1 MTRITDHPDGAE
13 RVRLVTFDRPAARN
27 AFDTALYSG
36 VADALDEAATSD
48 DLAVVVLTGEGT
60 AFSAGQDLAE
70 MGRLARP
77 GANPTPAQGEPDGD
91 DRVAHGFTRFI
102 GAIESFP
109 KPIIA
114 AVNGVAVGIGTT
126 MLPYCDLVLASD
138 DARFRLPFASL
149 GVVPEAGSTFT
160 LPSVMGWQQAAHV
173 FFTAEWLDVHQAIEC
188 GLVWRRCSPA
198 DLVPEALG
206 VATAIAKMPIVSLV
220 ETKRLLLATRLDAAR
235 AARARE
241 EEVFRDLTGAP
252 ANREAIAAF
261 LEKREA
267 DFTNL
272 SER

>member
-1 MTRITDHPDGAE
+1 MTRITDHPDGAA
-13 RVRLVTFDRPAARN
+13 RVRLITFDRPQSRN

-36 VADALDEAATSD
+36 VADALDDAAASD
-48 DLAVVVLTGEGT
+48 DFAVVVLTGEGT
-60 AFSAGQDLAE
+60 AYSAGQDLVE
-70 MGRLARP
+70 MGRLGQP
-77 GANPTPAQGEPDGD
+77 EANPALGD
-91 DRVAHGFTRFI
+91 DPVREEARAEHGFTRFI
-102 GAIESFP
+102 GAIEAFP

-149 GVVPEAGSTFT
+149 GVVPEAGSTYT
-160 LPSVMGWQQAAHV
+160 LPSVMGWQQAAHL
-173 FFTAEWLDVHQAIEC
+173 FFTAEWLDVHQAIAC

-198 DLVPEALG
+198 DLVAEALG
-206 VATAIAKMPIVSLV
+206 VAASIAKMPIVSLV
-220 ETKRLLLATRLDAAR
+220 ETKRLLLATRLDAAQ

-241 EEVFRDLTGAP
+241 EEVFRHLTGAP

-272 SER
+272 PER

>member
-36 VADALDEAATSD
+36 VADALDGAATSD
-48 DLAVVVLTGEGT
+48 DFAVVVLTGEGT
-60 AFSAGQDLAE
+60 AYSAGQDLAE
-70 MGRLARP
+70 MGRLGRP
-77 GANPTPAQGEPDGD
+77 DPSTEAADD

-102 GAIESFP
+102 EAIESFP

-160 LPSVMGWQQAAHV
+160 LPSIMGWQQAAHV

-198 DLVPEALG
+198 DLVAEALG
-206 VATAIAKMPIVSLV
+206 VAAAIAKMPIVSLV

-261 LEKREA
+261 LEKRAA

-272 SER
+272 PER

>member
-1 MTRITDHPDGAE
+1 MTRITDHPDGAA
-13 RVRLVTFDRPAARN
+13 RVRLVTFDRPEARN

-36 VADALDEAATSD
+36 VADALNDAATSD
-48 DLAVVVLTGEGT
+48 DFAVVVLTGEGT
-60 AFSAGQDLAE
+60 AYSAGQDLAE

-77 GANPTPAQGEPDGD
+77 GANSAPDDD
-91 DRVAHGFTRFI
+91 DRVAHGFTHFI
-102 GAIESFP
+102 SAIESFP
-109 KPIIA
+109 KPLVA

-149 GVVPEAGSTFT
+149 GVVPEAGSSFT

-173 FFTAEWLDVHQAIEC
+173 LFTAEWLDVGQAMAC

-198 DLVPEALG
+198 DLVAEALA
-206 VATAIAKMPIVSLV
+206 VAASIAKMPIVSLV
-220 ETKRLLLATRLDAAR
+220 ETKRLLQATRVDAAR

-241 EEVFRDLTGAP
+241 EDVFRDLAGAP

-272 SER
+272 PEQ

>member
-13 RVRLVTFDRPAARN
+13 RVRLVTFDRPQARN
-27 AFDTALYSG
+27 AFDTSLYSG
-36 VADALDEAATSD
+36 VADALDEAAASND
-48 DLAVVVLTGEGT
+48 FAVVVLTGEGS
-60 AFSAGQDLAE
+60 AYSAGQDLFE
-70 MGRLARP
+70 MGRLGQPA
-77 GANPTPAQGEPDGD
+77 ANPALGD
-91 DRVAHGFTRFI
+91 DPDREQARAEHGFSRFI
-102 GAIESFP
+102 GAIEAFP
-109 KPIIA
+109 KPIVA

-173 FFTAEWLDVHQAIEC
+173 FFTAEWLDVDTAIEC

-198 DLVPEALG
+198 DLVPEALR
-206 VATAIAKMPIVSLV
+206 VAASIAKMPIESLV

-241 EEVFRDLTGAP
+241 EEVFAFLTGAP

-267 DFTNL
+267 DFTDL
-272 SER
+272 PER

>member
-1 MTRITDHPDGAE
+1 VTRITDHPDGAE

-27 AFDTALYSG
+27 AFDTTLYSG
-36 VADALDEAATSD
+36 VAEALDDAAASD
-48 DLAVVVLTGEGT
+48 DFGVVVLTGEGT
-60 AFSAGQDLAE
+60 AYSAGQDLAE

-77 GANPTPAQGEPDGD
+77 GASPAPNDDDD

-102 GAIESFP
+102 SAIEAFP
-109 KPIIA
+109 KPLVA

-149 GVVPEAGSTFT
+149 GVVPEAGSSFT
-160 LPSVMGWQQAAHV
+160 LPMVMGWQQAAHV
-173 FFTAEWLDVHQAIEC
+173 LFTAEWLDVDQAIEC

-198 DLVPEALG
+198 DLVADALA
-206 VATAIAKMPIVSLV
+206 VAASIAKMPIVSLV

-241 EEVFRDLTGAP
+241 EAVFRDLTGAP

-272 SER
+272 PEQ